1 MILQFS
7 CRGTNTKHVAP
18 NQIQPFEQQLAMV
31 SNSAKESAEQEPAA
45 YYRAASA
52 RARRVV
58 TEVTTLKVKQYL
70 RELIDRYDRIAEEIE
85 RSSGALM

>member
-1 MILQFS
+1 
-7 CRGTNTKHVAP
+7 
-18 NQIQPFEQQLAMV
+18 MV
-31 SNSAKESAEQEPAA
+31 SNNAKEAAEQEPAA

-70 RELIDRYDRIAEEIE
+70 RELIDRANAITKAF
-85 RSSGALM
+85 RSS

>member
-1 MILQFS
+1 LQFS
-7 CRGTNTKHVAP
+7 CRRSEYQHVAP
-18 NQIQPFEQQLAMV
+18 NQTQLFEQQQLAMV
-31 SNSAKESAEQEPAA
+31 SNNAKEAAEQEPAA

>member
-1 MILQFS
+1 MPRNEYQ
-7 CRGTNTKHVAP
+7 HVAP